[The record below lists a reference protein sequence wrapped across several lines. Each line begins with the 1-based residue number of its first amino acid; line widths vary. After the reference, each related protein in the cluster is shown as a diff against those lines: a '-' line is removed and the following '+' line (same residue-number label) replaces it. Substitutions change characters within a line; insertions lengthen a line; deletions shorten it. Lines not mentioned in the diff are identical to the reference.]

1 MKGILAHCTTLFGT
15 LSVICTNNNC
25 YLSTLLRGS
34 QTLWL
39 YFRKPFNFK
48 WGNGK
53 KEVPRFMMHL
63 YRWQKPSLS
72 AFSWCIIVLVGDG
85 CLYLVLLWKMHFF
98 LHPSLFLTA
107 DIREVWQWQRWI
119 KQLRKAIYH
128 PKWFSCELVGME
140 WPCEKAFFISIP
152 DSSSFNSKKGKTFSI
167 GCYEKDPEI
176 HFDSRKIFEKLF

>member
-1 MKGILAHCTTLFGT
+1 
-15 LSVICTNNNC
+15 
-25 YLSTLLRGS
+25 
-34 QTLWL
+34 
-39 YFRKPFNFK
+39 
-48 WGNGK
+48 
-53 KEVPRFMMHL
+53 MMHL

-128 PKWFSCELVGME
+128 PKWFSCELVGMK
-140 WPCEKAFFISIP
+140 WPCEKAFFISCCEHKIQ
-152 DSSSFNSKKGKTFSI
+152 SSSKRKKMMI
-167 GCYEKDPEI
+167 AQ
-176 HFDSRKIFEKLF
+176 SRKSPRKLSHVLNGGNNPCYIVQLKLCTQAIGDFKIRPLFSHAVLVKDKTLIYWKFLA